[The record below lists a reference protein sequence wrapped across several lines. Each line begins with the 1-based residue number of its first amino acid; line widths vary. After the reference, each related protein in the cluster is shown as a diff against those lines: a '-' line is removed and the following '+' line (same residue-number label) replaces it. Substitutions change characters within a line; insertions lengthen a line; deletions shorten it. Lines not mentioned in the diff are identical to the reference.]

1 MTSCAVYEN
10 CATQRLVEVKTERD
24 VLDFLFVGCWG
35 VYCDQGEYTLF
46 KSKKEGVE
54 QTRIYRGQR
63 EVAAAIQEY
72 VSKIPTISDM
82 FLAGDNVYQVA
93 LEERKEGSETQNEA
107 RKKNFLSKLGVSFT
121 NAELY
126 DIKLQL
132 SKGFEQCFAL
142 TGISRFFVALGNH
155 DIENCEILN
164 TQVNYSGS
172 GWTLPSLYYNVMYT
186 LRDGTTLNI
195 VVMDTNPYDSE
206 AVSCTGQP
214 FLEKDVEKQE
224 EWLRKQK
231 KRAEWTIVIGHIP
244 YRAVGHKAK
253 KPEISNPKLE
263 RAVNLVSPQLYMCA
277 DEHNQQ
283 FLYDS
288 KNSRGLVVAGSG
300 GTDLD
305 TPENTQAMY
314 VKKTFGF
321 VHTSLSKKGL
331 VLKFLDTGPEVLYTV
346 RIGKDG
352 KLAELTE

>member
-10 CATQRLVEVKTERD
+10 CATQRVVEVKTERN

-72 VSKIPTISDM
+72 VSEIPTISDM

-93 LEERKEGSETQNEA
+93 LENRSEGCSEEEIKVRKEQ
-107 RKKNFLSKLGVSFT
+107 FLSKLGVGFT

-126 DIKLQL
+126 DMKLQL

-186 LRDGTTLNI
+186 LSDGTTLNV

-214 FLEKDVEKQE
+214 FLGKDVEKQE

-253 KPEISNPKLE
+253 KPQIVNPKLE
-263 RAVNLVSPQLYMCA
+263 RVVNLVSPQLYMCA

-288 KNSRGLVVAGSG
+288 ENSRGLVVAGSG

-305 TPENTQAMY
+305 TPQELTDRSLY
-314 VKKTFGF
+314 TKKTFGF
-321 VHTSLSKKGL
+321 VHVSLSKKGL
-331 VLKFLDTGPEVLYTV
+331 SLKFLDTYPKVLYTV

-352 KLAELTE
+352 KLAE